1 MYRTLL
7 NMKPF
12 CLHSGS
18 DRLLTLLAAVI
29 VVFFSLPAAAHP
41 APFSYLDLRLED
53 RSIEG
58 TLTVHAID
66 LAHEL
71 HIDQP
76 ATLLDQ
82 GVLGRQYGDIQR
94 ILSARM
100 GIGGRNAPALQWRTI
115 APVPADNAVR
125 MTFSVPAPP
134 PAALDLQ
141 AYLFPYDPQH
151 QTFVNVYEGGGLVQQ
166 WILSA
171 GDTSRTHFA
180 GTAAGA
186 WQVLKT
192 FVPSGVHHIL
202 IGPDH
207 ILFIVALI
215 LLGGTLRRLALIV
228 TAFTLGHSVTLS
240 LAALDIVMLP
250 AAVIEPLIALSIVVV
265 AVDNLLRGSN
275 QQARDLRAVMAFAF
289 GLIHGFGFA
298 YVLREFGLP
307 QGQLALSLFG
317 FNLGV
322 EIGQLLIVLVVATL
336 LDHVRRRSPARARQ
350 IATIGSLAVAAA
362 GAYWFVDRV
371 ILTGAG
377 S

>member
-1 MYRTLL
+1 MITL
-7 NMKPF
+7 
-12 CLHSGS
+12 
-18 DRLLTLLAAVI
+18 I
-29 VVFFSLPAAAHP
+29 VSLPAAAHP
-41 APFSYLDLRLED
+41 APFSYLDLRLETGEID
-53 RSIEG
+53 G

-71 HIDQP
+71 GIDQP
-76 ATLLDQ
+76 ATLFDE
-82 GVLGRQYGDIQR
+82 GVLEQQYGAIQR
-94 ILSARM
+94 ILSGRM
-100 GIGGRNAPALQWRTI
+100 RIGTGDLPALQWGAITPL
-115 APVPADNAVR
+115 AQDNAVR
-125 MTFSVPAPP
+125 MAFTIPAPP
-134 PAALDLQ
+134 PPALTID
-141 AYLFPYDPQH
+141 AHLFSYDPLH
-151 QTFVNVYEGGGLVQQ
+151 QTFVNVYAGDALVQQ

-171 GDTSRTHFA
+171 GDTQRTHYA
-180 GTAAGA
+180 GTAAGLLA
-186 WQVLKT
+186 VLGT

-207 ILFIVALI
+207 ILFIVALL
-215 LLGGTLRRLALIV
+215 LLGGSWRRLALIV

-265 AVDNLLRGSN
+265 AADNLLRG
-275 QQARDLRAVMAFAF
+275 ARPGEGRDLRAVMAFAF

-307 QGQLALSLFG
+307 DGQLAVSLFG

-322 EIGQLLIVLVVATL
+322 EIGQLLIVLVVATV
-336 LDHVRRRSPARARQ
+336 LDQVRRRSPPLARQ

-377 S
+377 Q

>member
-1 MYRTLL
+1 
-7 NMKPF
+7 MKPF

-18 DRLLTLLAAVI
+18 GWPFSGWRRLLAVFAGVAALFV
-29 VVFFSLPAAAHP
+29 SMAAAAHP
-41 APFSYLDLRLED
+41 APFSYLDLRLQD

-58 TLTVHAID
+58 TLTVHTID

-71 HIDQP
+71 RIDQP
-76 ATLLDQ
+76 TSLLDQ
-82 GVLGRQYGDIQR
+82 GVLDGQYGNIQR
-94 ILSARM
+94 ILAARLR
-100 GIGGRNAPALQWRTI
+100 IGNGLPPLRWGAITPLPEDQ
-115 APVPADNAVR
+115 AVR
-125 MTFSVPAPP
+125 LAFTVPAPP
-134 PAALDLQ
+134 PPALEVD
-141 AYLFPYDPQH
+141 AHLFPYDPQH
-151 QTFVNVYEGGGLVQQ
+151 QTFINVYEGGGLVQQ
-166 WILSA
+166 WILGD
-171 GDTSRTHFA
+171 GDTVRTHFA

-186 WQVLKT
+186 WEVLKT
-192 FVPSGVHHIL
+192 FVPSGIHHIL

-215 LLGGTLRRLALIV
+215 LLGGTWRRLAVIV

-240 LAALDIVMLP
+240 LAATGKVMLP

-265 AVDNLLRGSN
+265 AVDNLLRG
-275 QQARDLRAVMAFAF
+275 AGERPGRDLRAAMAFVF

-322 EIGQLLIVLVVATL
+322 EIGQLLIVLVVAGVL
-336 LDHVRRRSPARARQ
+336 GQVRRHSPATARQ

-377 S
+377 